1 MDTLDDP
8 LQPRGWTPPKKA
20 PQPEHNKLNL
30 PLLDLPCPETDT
42 LIYLSPISSPS
53 PPLRCSSQKLL
64 ATGSPVL
71 EKLLGPTCQFRLL
84 RRKNLLKLGLPM
96 GIKFVVDLSP
106 PEEGDEAVEMI
117 EKLWCP
123 DEILLWKSN
132 LEGYVEPDEEYLPQ
146 EQDTEIG
153 LPSAPSCTPSAPSYS
168 PTRHTA
174 AIERVL
180 HILHGL
186 DPRIHT
192 TPMWYTVHK
201 VAVQLQCTSAVQ
213 DHILSWLYGNL
224 DFIEHYPALVL
235 RIAAEVQNQTLFR
248 DSFALLVG
256 MQLRSGQVSDAGIS
270 PPDDKVPEEAEPWQK
285 NILFARRSLQS
296 RLKRLHEYMLSAAWL
311 NNATAIPE
319 YAKLV
324 SRLDD
329 DIIPPHLK
337 ALTRDLDRA
346 IRADI
351 KLALPQLFKF
361 SEDPG
366 SLSYLP
372 PHERQIYSRIYWEEM
387 QRSSQQAP
395 VFGDNVVTLLTG
407 WEGATRRVAR
417 EERERELRIGPQARQ
432 MQSRGA
438 VGLTGDTYGTPH
450 RQSVL
455 EVRERH
461 DHENTK
467 GKAKATPGLPRTRNY
482 KLLSAALAIPGP
494 KDLVKKFGSK
504 PGGVNKN
511 PLARPPAGT
520 PEPSY
525 RAATQLASINVP
537 ASLPPPPSYDDI
549 NNTLPCYFEHPFL
562 QATLDVGLL
571 SPLQGKRKSCGDPS
585 PWLDDLRSSE
595 PDEGSEEMDENPVGD
610 RTDVRMY
617 EMTTMCTLSRPE
629 RIEIINP
636 ISKRRC
642 SVERFGS
649 DEGDD
654 AQASLET
661 HVEQVDKTQIGEP
674 EVFRISGVYDE
685 ALLDRQAQG
694 EEFEGQ
700 GKVIRR
706 TEKTMINVTQVAR
719 IDQEFQDAV
728 DNVMTDS
735 RLVPAD
741 VAAYWSVENGRAMQ
755 TQHENGK
762 TKTTLLDTGA
772 TTGEEQQQ
780 EEILEYDAE
789 AHNQPTL
796 YTPSVQPLNWL
807 SSADRANLETA
818 GVGGS
823 SNVQQRILQKTTN
836 ALGAFF
842 GDTYTSPVTYHMLT
856 TPCPYTSVPESSH
869 VNKNQINTY
878 VLWRQC
884 LSHLKDLRAE
894 ILKIPISF
902 APDLGGGLLLVC
914 LGDEEWQFMPLWAG
928 GMDDGSGGV
937 FGEFVAPPP
946 PNREEDG
953 TKIGLEQER
962 GLGRGEETEVESL
975 FGSYDDCMD
984 SESMGSFETS
994 GFSEFGNGGSVAE
1007 WSEFGDSEVDE
1018 GQSDVETRE
1027 ESEVESLR
1035 GGTTGDDDSGSDEE
1049 FEDFGWEST

>member
-1 MDTLDDP
+1 
-8 LQPRGWTPPKKA
+8 
-20 PQPEHNKLNL
+20 
-30 PLLDLPCPETDT
+30 
-42 LIYLSPISSPS
+42 
-53 PPLRCSSQKLL
+53 
-64 ATGSPVL
+64 
-71 EKLLGPTCQFRLL
+71 
-84 RRKNLLKLGLPM
+84 M

-123 DEILLWKSN
+123 NEILLWKSN
-132 LEGYVEPDEEYLPQ
+132 LEGYVEPDEEYSSQ
-146 EQDTEIG
+146 GQKTEIG
-153 LPSAPSCTPSAPSYS
+153 LASAPSPPSYS

-201 VAVQLQCTSAVQ
+201 VAVQFQCTSAVQ

-224 DFIEHYPALVL
+224 DFVEHYPALVL

-319 YAKLV
+319 YAKMM
-324 SRLDD
+324 SRLGD
-329 DIIPPHLK
+329 DILPSHLK
-337 ALTRDLDRA
+337 ALTRDLDHA

-351 KLALPQLFKF
+351 KLALPQLFEF
-361 SEDPG
+361 SDDPA
-366 SLSYLP
+366 SVSYLP
-372 PHERQIYSRIYWEEM
+372 PRERQIYSRVYWAEM
-387 QRSSQQAP
+387 QRSAQAP
-395 VFGDNVVTLLTG
+395 LFGDNVVTLLTG
-407 WEGATRRVAR
+407 WEGDARRVTR

-432 MQSRGA
+432 MLQSPGA
-438 VGLTGDTYGTPH
+438 VGRTGDTYETPN

-461 DHENTK
+461 GHENTK
-467 GKAKATPGLPRTRNY
+467 GKAKAIPGLPRTRNY
-482 KLLSAALAIPGP
+482 KWLSSALAIPGL
-494 KDLVKKFGSK
+494 KGLGKKFGSE
-504 PGGVNKN
+504 PGRADENQL
-511 PLARPPAGT
+511 PRPAARPAGT
-520 PEPSY
+520 PEEPSH
-525 RAATQLASINVP
+525 RAATQPASINVP

-549 NNTLPCYFEHPFL
+549 NNIPPCYSEHPL
-562 QATLDVGLL
+562 PQTTLDASTCLL

-585 PWLDDLRSSE
+585 LWLDGLRSSE
-595 PDEGSEEMDENPVGD
+595 PNESCEEVGGDPVGD
-610 RTDVRMY
+610 RTDAKMYEMY
-617 EMTTMCTLSRPE
+617 EMTTARILSRPE
-629 RIEIINP
+629 RTEIINP

-642 SVERFGS
+642 SVERFDS
-649 DEGDD
+649 DGGDD

-661 HVEQVDKTQIGEP
+661 HVEQVDKTQMGEP
-674 EVFRISGVYDE
+674 EVFRISGVYE
-685 ALLDRQAQG
+685 ALLDGQAQG
-694 EEFEGQ
+694 AEFEGQ
-700 GKVIRR
+700 DKVIRQ
-706 TEKTMINVTQVAR
+706 TEETMINVTQVAR

-728 DNVMTDS
+728 GDVVTDS

-741 VAAYWSVENGRAMQ
+741 VAAYWSVENLRAMQ
-755 TQHENGK
+755 TQHENGE
-762 TKTTLLDTGA
+762 TKTTPLDIKA
-772 TTGEEQQQ
+772 TPREEQQ
-780 EEILEYDAE
+780 EEGEVLEYDTE
-789 AHNQPTL
+789 AYNQPTL

-807 SSADRANLETA
+807 PSADRANLETA
-818 GVGGS
+818 GVRRS
-823 SNVQQRILQKTTN
+823 SSVQQHIPQKTTN
-836 ALGAFF
+836 ALGALF
-842 GDTYTSPVTYHMLT
+842 GDTYTSPMTHHVFT
-856 TPCPYTSVPESSH
+856 TPCPYTSVQESSFI
-869 VNKNQINTY
+869 NKNQINTY

-914 LGDEEWQFMPLWAG
+914 LGDEEWRFMPLWAG

-946 PNREEDG
+946 PNREEDD
-953 TKIGLEQER
+953 TKIGAEQER
-962 GLGRGEETEVESL
+962 GLGQGEETEVESL
-975 FGSYDDCMD
+975 FESYDDCMD

-1018 GQSDVETRE
+1018 GQSDVEIRE
-1027 ESEVESLR
+1027 ESEVESL
-1035 GGTTGDDDSGSDEE
+1035 GGSTTGDDDSGSDEG

>member
-1 MDTLDDP
+1 MDTLDE
-8 LQPRGWTPPKKA
+8 PPKKT
-20 PQPEHNKLNL
+20 PQFKHYKLNL

-64 ATGSPVL
+64 ATGSPVF

-123 DEILLWKSN
+123 DEILSWKSS
-132 LEGYVEPDEEYLPQ
+132 LEGYVEPDEEYTPQ
-146 EQDTEIG
+146 KQETEIG
-153 LPSAPSCTPSAPSYS
+153 LASAPSPPSYS

-224 DFIEHYPALVL
+224 DFVERYPALVL

-256 MQLRSGQVSDAGIS
+256 MQLRSGHVSDAGIS
-270 PPDDKVPEEAEPWQK
+270 PPDDKVPQEAEPWQK

-296 RLKRLHEYMLSAAWL
+296 RLKQLHEYMLSAAWL

-329 DIIPPHLK
+329 DTLPPHLK

-351 KLALPQLFKF
+351 KLALPQLFEF

-366 SLSYLP
+366 SASYLP
-372 PHERQIYSRIYWEEM
+372 PCERQIYSRIYWVEM
-387 QRSSQQAP
+387 QRYAQQVP
-395 VFGDNVVTLLTG
+395 LFGDHVVTLLTG
-407 WEGATRRVAR
+407 WEGDARRVAR
-417 EERERELRIGPQARQ
+417 EERERELRISPQAKQIQGVMGQTRQ
-432 MQSRGA
+432 
-438 VGLTGDTYGTPH
+438 TGGTCETPH

-461 DHENTK
+461 SHKNSN
-467 GKAKATPGLPRTRNY
+467 GKAKAIPGLPRTRNY
-482 KLLSAALAIPGP
+482 KWLSAALTMRGP
-494 KDLVKKFGSK
+494 KDLGEKFGSK
-504 PGGVNKN
+504 PGKADEN
-511 PLARPPAGT
+511 PLPHPTAHPPTRT
-520 PEPSY
+520 PEPSH
-525 RAATQLASINVP
+525 ATQLASINVP

-549 NNTLPCYFEHPFL
+549 NNILPCYSEHPL
-562 QATLDVGLL
+562 PQTTLDASTRLL
-571 SPLQGKRKSCGDPS
+571 SPLQGKRKSCSDYS
-585 PWLDDLRSSE
+585 PWLDGPSSSKPNE
-595 PDEGSEEMDENPVGD
+595 AFEEVDEHPVGD
-610 RTDVRMY
+610 HTDVGMY
-617 EMTTMCTLSRPE
+617 EMTNARILSRPE

-649 DEGDD
+649 DGDGD
-654 AQASLET
+654 AQASLKT
-661 HVEQVDKTQIGEP
+661 HVEQVDKMQIGEP
-674 EVFRISGVYDE
+674 EVFRISGVYE
-685 ALLDRQAQG
+685 ALFDGQVQG
-694 EEFEGQ
+694 AEFKGQ
-700 GKVIRR
+700 DNVIRR
-706 TEKTMINVTQVAR
+706 TEAAR
-719 IDQEFQDAV
+719 TDQEFQNAV
-728 DNVMTDS
+728 NNVMTNS

-741 VAAYWSVENGRAMQ
+741 AAAYWSVENVRGRQ
-755 TQHENGK
+755 TQHGNGE
-762 TKTTLLDTGA
+762 TKTTLLETEA
-772 TTGEEQQQ
+772 TPGEEQQ
-780 EEILEYDAE
+780 EEEVLEYDTE
-789 AHNQPTL
+789 AYNRPTEYDANHLLHQPTL
-796 YTPSVQPLNWL
+796 YTPSIQPLNWH
-807 SSADRANLETA
+807 SSADRAKLET
-818 GVGGS
+818 VGES
-823 SNVQQRILQKTTN
+823 SSVQQRIPQQTTDE
-836 ALGAFF
+836 LGILF
-842 GDTYTSPVTYHMLT
+842 GDTYTSPVTYHMFT
-856 TPCPYTSVPESSH
+856 TPCPYTSVPESSL

-884 LSHLKDLRAE
+884 LSHLRALRAE
-894 ILKIPISF
+894 ILKVPISF

-914 LGDEEWQFMPLWAG
+914 LEDEEWQFMPLWAG

-937 FGEFVAPPP
+937 FGEFIAPPP
-946 PNREEDG
+946 PNREEDS
-953 TKIGLEQER
+953 TKIGVEQE
-962 GLGRGEETEVESL
+962 GGPGRGDEAEVESL
-975 FGSYDDCMD
+975 LGSYDDCMD
-984 SESMGSFETS
+984 LESMGSFETS

-1007 WSEFGDSEVDE
+1007 WSEFGDSELDE

-1027 ESEVESLR
+1027 ESEVESL
-1035 GGTTGDDDSGSDEE
+1035 GGSTTGDDDSESDEG